1 MLEKEIDYKGKRLFY
16 RTAGS
21 GPAVV
26 LLHGFGED
34 GTIWRNQFDLFPAHQ
49 LIVPDLPGSGRSEAI
64 EDMSMEGMA
73 EAMAALVKG
82 RFTLIGHSMGGYI
95 TLAFTQKYPEQ
106 LTAFGLFHSTA
117 FADSE
122 ERKEKRRD
130 GIKVMK
136 TQGAEAFLKTFVTN
150 LYGPITKAERP
161 ELIDEHLASVRN
173 ASVESLVNY
182 FEAMMQRPDRTNL
195 LRESKTPVLFV
206 MGKHDTAVPLE
217 DGLKQCHLPQT
228 AYIHLLQN
236 AAHEGMIEETEATN
250 KILVA
255 FINAV
260 ENTA

>member
-95 TLAFTQKYPEQ
+95 TLAFTQKYPER
-106 LTAFGLFHSTA
+106 LSAFGLFHSTA

-122 ERKEKRRD
+122 ERKQKRRD
-130 GIKVMK
+130 GIEVIK
-136 TQGAEAFLKTFVTN
+136 TKGADVFLETFVPG
-150 LYGPITKAERP
+150 LYSPVTKAERP
-161 ELIDEHLASVRN
+161 ALIDEHLTSLRN
-173 ASVESLVNY
+173 ADDKTLVSY
-182 FEAMMQRPDRTNL
+182 FEAMMARPDRTNVL
-195 LRESKTPVLFV
+195 KESRTPVLFV
-206 MGKHDTAVPLE
+206 MGKHDTAVPLA
-217 DGLKQCHLPQT
+217 DGLKQCHLPQL

-236 AAHEGMIEETEATN
+236 SAHEGMVEEAEETN

-255 FINAV
+255 FS
-260 ENTA
+260 TLR